1 MRTPAGVWLVD
12 LLSCEG
18 IRVSGSRVRVVR
30 LDEGVV
36 CGLGPFTVRLGPD
49 APGVAPEPG
58 RTMSAMVSPGLGA
71 GGFEERSGRG
81 VDLPSHPAGRKPGQQ
96 SGMAADALWTREDPV
111 VAERGQVRDG
121 VMMLAQ
127 MLGAMHRDH
136 MGLVR
141 DQLTESAG
149 SPRRCTRC
157 EPISTGRPRPPPS
170 PRDRSVPGPGS
181 RRRRKTSTGRA
192 GAPRPTKIRSGSD
205 PPVRRDPRECLEIA
219 SGFLAACEREQH
231 GYWTKIVRLVTR
243 LCGDLTWA
251 PIPEGR
257 SGRPHSPDRAARPG
271 SSPAGRGELG

>member
-1 MRTPAGVWLVD
+1 
-12 LLSCEG
+12 
-18 IRVSGSRVRVVR
+18 
-30 LDEGVV
+30 
-36 CGLGPFTVRLGPD
+36 
-49 APGVAPEPG
+49 
-58 RTMSAMVSPGLGA
+58 MSAMVSPGLGA
-71 GGFEERSGRG
+71 GGSEERSGRG

-141 DQLTESAG
+141 DQLTEI
-149 SPRRCTRC
+149 RRLAEEMHALRTD
-157 EPISTGRPRPPPS
+157 IHRPPAS
-170 PRDRSVPGPGS
+170 AAV
-181 RRRRKTSTGRA
+181 
-192 GAPRPTKIRSGSD
+192 APRPIGAGAGLGATPKDIHGAGGSSATDEDPVGID

-231 GYWTKIVRLVTR
+231 GYWTKILRLVTR
-243 LCGDLTWA
+243 LSGDLTWA
-251 PIPEGR
+251 PIRPEGR